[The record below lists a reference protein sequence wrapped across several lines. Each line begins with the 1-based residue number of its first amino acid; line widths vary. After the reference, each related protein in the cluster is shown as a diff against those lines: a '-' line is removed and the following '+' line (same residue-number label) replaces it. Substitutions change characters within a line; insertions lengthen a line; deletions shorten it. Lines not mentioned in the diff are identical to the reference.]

1 MSQATTTNSAGAGA
15 AAAATTTRAARR
27 SSWAASSRF
36 RAFATTFSITGPVV
50 YCLSVF
56 LKLPLVTYFPAIGR
70 LVWGAADVRPDT
82 GPNMLWY
89 GFTLTTILISGGLG
103 IIAMFLPERITA
115 KYPLALLWILP
126 LLAIPYVIYSLMFW
140 WRLAFGW

>member
-1 MSQATTTNSAGAGA
+1 MSQTMTTNSAGAGA
-15 AAAATTTRAARR
+15 ATAAATRAASR
-27 SSWAASSRF
+27 SSLAASSKF
-36 RAFATTFSITGPVV
+36 RAFVTTFSITGPLV

-70 LVWGAADVRPDT
+70 LVWGAADARPDT

-140 WRLAFGW
+140 WRLAFGL

>member
-1 MSQATTTNSAGAGA
+1 MSQTMTTKSANAGA
-15 AAAATTTRAARR
+15 ATAAANQAAPRP
-27 SSWAASSRF
+27 SLAASSKF

-50 YCLSVF
+50 YCLIVF
-56 LKLPLVTYFPAIGR
+56 LKLPLVTYFPAIER

-89 GFTLTTILISGGLG
+89 GFTLMTILISGGLG
-103 IIAMFLPERITA
+103 IIAMFLPERITQ

-126 LLAIPYVIYSLMFW
+126 ILAIPYVIYSLMFW
-140 WRLAFGW
+140 WHLAFGV